1 MQWTRELMR
10 WYSLHKRNFPWRE
23 DKNPYKIWLSEI
35 IMQQTRVAQGLPYYQ
50 AFVDRYPRV
59 EDLAAAPEDEVLKLW
74 QGLGYYSRAR
84 NLHAT
89 AKHIVQEY
97 NGVFPDTFK
106 ALLSLKGVG
115 DYTASAIGSISYNLP
130 EAVVDGNVYRFLSR
144 YFGMDTPIDSSGAHK
159 IFKAKATELMDKKRP
174 GDFNQALMEFGALQ
188 CTPKATDCQTC
199 PFSSYCVA
207 HQQAKVEQFPVKLK
221 KGKVKDRYFNFLVC
235 TTPNDALLLEK
246 REEKG
251 IWQNL
256 WQFPLVE
263 GTSLLD
269 SNQLKKEA
277 AFQNTVGETSY
288 TLTLVNKQPVKHLLS
303 HQRLWIRFWQ
313 LEGAYFQGNSISK
326 KDIHAYAVPVPLAQ
340 YIKGHF

>member
-97 NGVFPDTFK
+97 NGVFPNTFK

-188 CTPKATDCQTC
+188 CTPKATNCQVC

-235 TTPNDALLLEK
+235 TTPSDALLLEK

-263 GTSLLD
+263 ATSLLD

-313 LEGAYFQGNSISK
+313 LEGSFFHENSIPK

-340 YIKGHF
+340 YIKAHF

>member
-106 ALLSLKGVG
+106 GLLSLKGVG

-159 IFKAKATELMDKKRP
+159 IFKAKATELMDKKQP

-188 CTPKATDCQTC
+188 CTPKATDCQAC
-199 PFSSYCVA
+199 PFSSQCVA

-263 GTSLLD
+263 SISLLD

-313 LEGAYFQGNSISK
+313 LEGAYFQGNSIPK